1 MVMISS
7 GKGSSVM
14 VRDDQLWL
22 GMVSYG
28 YGQLWLGMV
37 SYVMVSYG

>member
-14 VRDDQLWL
+14 VSDGQLWLGMISYVMDGQLWL

-28 YGQLWLGMV
+28 
-37 SYVMVSYG
+37 